1 VLEAEAT
8 VVESSTFIEAAVV
21 VSLLPIATSSLS
33 VDIEDETDVEDDIDD
48 GVVTDENVV
57 LLELSVEFQS
67 SSSLS
72 IVHVVESLKELL
84 VVAESLKLALV
95 MVVVES
101 VPSSVSDLENSV
113 VVFSDVDDD
122 RGVGDNEV
130 VVSSSCTSVEEV
142 KFLVLVSYTAVSF
155 SEEL

>member
-1 VLEAEAT
+1 MLEAEAT